1 MITMY
6 QHLADA
12 VLLLH
17 FGVVIFVVGGL
28 LAIVAGNLA
37 QWGWVNRR
45 WFRRAHLGAIG
56 FVVLQSWLGA
66 TCPLTV
72 LENRLRAQSGGST
85 YETSFIEFWVA
96 RLLYYEA
103 PAWVFA
109 SVYTLFGLAVLV
121 AWWYWPPGPRSG
133 GMHRSP

>member
-1 MITMY
+1 MRAHAAMITMH
-6 QHLADA
+6 QSLADA

-37 QWGWVNRR
+37 QWGWVNQPSFR
-45 WFRRAHLGAIG
+45 WAHLGAIG

-72 LENRLRAQSGGST
+72 LENRLRVQAGGFT
-85 YETSFIEFWVA
+85 YATSLIDCW
-96 RLLYYEA
+96 LSL
-103 PAWVFA
+103 
-109 SVYTLFGLAVLV
+109 
-121 AWWYWPPGPRSG
+121 
-133 GMHRSP
+133 